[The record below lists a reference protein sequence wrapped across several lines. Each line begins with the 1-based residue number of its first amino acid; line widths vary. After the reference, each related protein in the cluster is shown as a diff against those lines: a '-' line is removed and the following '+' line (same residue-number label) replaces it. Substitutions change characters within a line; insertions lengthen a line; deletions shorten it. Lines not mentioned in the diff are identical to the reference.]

1 MFTALNAWTFSP
13 EMPLDEQFAATASAG
28 FAAIELVLSDDGPLR
43 PETPLHEC
51 SALAQN
57 AADRGLQ
64 IAGLT
69 TVDFWRINYA
79 SPDEADRRQ
88 AVELTLRMLDRAAA
102 LGAGA
107 ILVVPAVVGGA
118 SDTRMRVAYADA
130 LQRTLDALS
139 TLRHEAEARG
149 VTIALE
155 NVWNRF
161 LLSPVEA
168 ADLIDRVNSP
178 FVGFYLDVGN
188 VLAFGYPQDWVTTLA
203 GRIARVHIKDYDLS
217 RPGSAGFCPLG
228 EGSVDWLAV
237 VGALRSVGYT
247 GPLIYEG
254 DGEPTDIC
262 RRLDNI
268 LAGRPVLAERNIP

>member
-1 MFTALNAWTFSP
+1 MFTALNAWTFAP
-13 EMPLDEQFAATASAG
+13 EILLDEQLAATASAG

-43 PETPLHEC
+43 PDTPLHEC
-51 SALAQN
+51 TALAQN
-57 AADRGLQ
+57 AADRGVR
-64 IAGLT
+64 IAGLAT
-69 TVDFWRINYA
+69 DDFWQINYA

-107 ILVVPAVVGGA
+107 ILVVPAVVGMA
-118 SDTRMRVAYADA
+118 ADARMRVGYADA
-130 LQRTLDALS
+130 LQRVFDALS
-139 TLRHEAEARG
+139 SLRHEAEARS

-188 VLAFGYPQDWVTTLA
+188 VLAFGYPEDWIATLG
-203 GRIARVHIKDYDLS
+203 GRIARVHIKDYDLN

-228 EGSVDWLAV
+228 EGSVDWPAV

-254 DGEPTDIC
+254 DGEPADIC

-268 LAGRPVLAERNIP
+268 LAGRPVIAERDAP

>member
-102 LGAGA
+102 L
-107 ILVVPAVVGGA
+107 GGA